1 MPTVDVETTNDES
14 TDVDNLN
21 SDYETVIS
29 RKTKKRRYLSQL
41 SNGQEKTLPTLNLGE
56 TLPAGTSWSDVVVS
70 SPNLNEPKDT
80 VIVKQKK
87 TLRLIG
93 RSKPANITNATSKVL
108 KSAKPY
114 IRKNIFAVYNV
125 DNDETVATLEEFV
138 EEVCGEKPL
147 SCFKVTSSVSS
158 SSTYRVCIDST
169 LRDKF
174 LNPELWYS
182 GIVIRPWKFKP
193 KDAKQSAENNK
204 SQDGDAVKESD
215 ASAANNSTNIAG
227 DAASGSSRM
236 EADTDNVL
244 T

>member
-1 MPTVDVETTNDES
+1 M
-14 TDVDNLN
+14 
-21 SDYETVIS
+21 
-29 RKTKKRRYLSQL
+29 
-41 SNGQEKTLPTLNLGE
+41 
-56 TLPAGTSWSDVVVS
+56 
-70 SPNLNEPKDT
+70 
-80 VIVKQKK
+80 
-87 TLRLIG
+87 
-93 RSKPANITNATSKVL
+93 
-108 KSAKPY
+108 
-114 IRKNIFAVYNV
+114 

-204 SQDGDAVKESD
+204 SQDGDVVKESD
-215 ASAANNSTNIAG
+215 ASAANNSTKIAG